1 MTYALSIFLNQCI
14 VFQIFWKKKCQYYL
28 LANRPEQSDTEFN
41 WDDFAAKNNNELL
54 ANVGNMLNRSLKFIY
69 SKFEQVIFVKLS
81 NNKFEF

>member
-1 MTYALSIFLNQCI
+1 MFGDNAKETSIPSES
-14 VFQIFWKKKCQYYL
+14 WRYYL

-69 SKFEQVIFVKLS
+69 SKFEQVIVVKLP
-81 NNKFEF
+81 NNKF

>member
-1 MTYALSIFLNQCI
+1 MFGDNAKETSIPCES
-14 VFQIFWKKKCQYYL
+14 WRYYL

-69 SKFEQVIFVKLS
+69 SKFEQVIVVKLP
-81 NNKFEF
+81 NNKF